1 MSVVDIAKPAT
12 EAPGDEPAKKGGKK
26 KLILV
31 LVVVLV
37 AAGAGYWFFM
47 KPASGAEKA
56 PEPGVVVKLDAIQ
69 INLADDHYLKV
80 GIALQASK
88 DAGEELDGS
97 KALDETIDLFSGQSM
112 EDLSRRGFRDKMKKN
127 LEHRLDKAYEGE
139 VIGVYFT
146 DFVSQ

>member
-1 MSVVDIAKPAT
+1 MSVVDIAKPA
-12 EAPGDEPAKKGGKK
+12 EATGEEPAKKGGKK
-26 KLILV
+26 KLILI
-31 LVVVLV
+31 VVVLLL
-37 AAGAGYWFFM
+37 AGGAGYWFFM

-112 EDLSRRGFRDKMKKN
+112 EDLSRRAFRDKMKKN
-127 LEHRLDKAYEGE
+127 L
-139 VIGVYFT
+139 
-146 DFVSQ
+146 

>member
-1 MSVVDIAKPAT
+1 MSVVDIAKPA
-12 EAPGDEPAKKGGKK
+12 EATGEEPAKKGGKK
-26 KLILV
+26 KLILI
-31 LVVVLV
+31 VVVLLL
-37 AAGAGYWFFM
+37 AGGAGYWFFM

-112 EDLSRRGFRDKMKKN
+112 EDLSRRAIRDKMKKS
-127 LEHRLDKAYEGE
+127 LEHRLDEAYEGE

>member
-1 MSVVDIAKPAT
+1 MSVVDIAKPA
-12 EAPGDEPAKKGGKK
+12 EATGEEPAKKGGKK
-26 KLILV
+26 KLILI
-31 LVVVLV
+31 VVVLLL
-37 AAGAGYWFFM
+37 AGGAGYWFFM

-112 EDLSRRGFRDKMKKN
+112 EDLARRSFRDKMKKN
-127 LEHRLDKAYEGE
+127 LEHRLDEAYEGE

>member
-1 MSVVDIAKPAT
+1 MSVVDIAKPA
-12 EAPGDEPAKKGGKK
+12 EATGEEVASGGGGKR

-31 LVVVLV
+31 LLVLTLM
-37 AAGAGYWFFM
+37 AGAGYWFLLA
-47 KPASGAEKA
+47 PAGGAEKA
-56 PEPGVVVKLDAIQ
+56 PEPGAVVKLDAIQ
-69 INLADDHYLKV
+69 VNLADDHYLKV

-88 DAGEELDGS
+88 DAGEEIDGS

-112 EDLSRRGFRDKMKKN
+112 DDLARRAFRDKMKQS
-127 LEHRLDKAYEGE
+127 LEHRLDEAYEGE

>member
-1 MSVVDIAKPAT
+1 MSVVDIAKPA
-12 EAPGDEPAKKGGKK
+12 EATGEEPAKKGGKK
-26 KLILV
+26 KLILI
-31 LVVVLV
+31 VVVLLL
-37 AAGAGYWFFM
+37 AGGAGYWFFM

-97 KALDETIDLFSGQSM
+97 KALDQTIALFSGQSM
-112 EDLSRRGFRDKMKKN
+112 EDLARRSFRDKMKKN
-127 LEHRLDKAYEGE
+127 LEHRLDEAYEGE

>member
-1 MSVVDIAKPAT
+1 MSVVDIAKAPPEAGE
-12 EAPGDEPAKKGGKK
+12 EAPAKGGKK
-26 KLILV
+26 KLLLIVLV
-31 LVVVLV
+31 LLLAGG
-37 AAGAGYWFFM
+37 AAYWFVL
-47 KPASGAEKA
+47 KPKSGAPKA

-97 KALDETIDLFSGQSM
+97 KALEETIDLFSGQSVD
-112 EDLSRRGFRDKMKKN
+112 DLARHGYRDKMKKE
-127 LEHRLDKAYEGE
+127 LEHRLDEAYEGE

>member
-1 MSVVDIAKPAT
+1 MSVVDIAKPVDPGTA
-12 EAPGDEPAKKGGKK
+12 EAEAGGGGKK

-31 LVVVLV
+31 VVVLAIV
-37 AAGAGYWFFM
+37 AGAGYWFFL
-47 KPASGAEKA
+47 KPSGPPKP
-56 PEPGVVVKLDAIQ
+56 PEPGAVVKLDAIQ

-88 DAGEELDGS
+88 KAGEELDGS
-97 KALDETIDLFSGQSM
+97 KALDQTIDLFSGQDM
-112 EDLSRRGFRDKMKKN
+112 QDLSKAAYRDTMKKK
-127 LEHRLDKAYEGE
+127 LEERLDEAYEGE

>member
-1 MSVVDIAKPAT
+1 MSIVDIAKSPPSIEADAPA
-12 EAPGDEPAKKGGKK
+12 GGGKK
-26 KLILV
+26 KLIIIVLV
-31 LVVVLV
+31 LLL
-37 AAGAGYWFFM
+37 AAGGAYWFVL
-47 KPASGAEKA
+47 KPKSGAPKA

-88 DAGEELDGS
+88 SAGEELDGS
-97 KALDETIDLFSGQSM
+97 KALDQTIDLFSGQSM
-112 EDLSRRGFRDKMKKN
+112 TDLSRRAFRDKMKTN
-127 LEHRLDKAYEGE
+127 LEKRLDEAYDGE

>member
-1 MSVVDIAKPAT
+1 MSVVDIAKPA
-12 EAPGDEPAKKGGKK
+12 EATGEEPAKKGGKM
-26 KLILV
+26 KLILI
-31 LVVVLV
+31 VVVLLL
-37 AAGAGYWFFM
+37 AGGAGYWFFM

-97 KALDETIDLFSGQSM
+97 KALDQTIALFSGQSM
-112 EDLSRRGFRDKMKKN
+112 EDLARRSFRDKMKKN
-127 LEHRLDKAYEGE
+127 LEHRLDEAYEGE

>member
-1 MSVVDIAKPAT
+1 MSVVDIAKPA
-12 EAPGDEPAKKGGKK
+12 EATGEEPAEKGGKK
-26 KLILV
+26 KLILI
-31 LVVVLV
+31 VVVLLL
-37 AAGAGYWFFM
+37 AGGAGYWFFM

-97 KALDETIDLFSGQSM
+97 KALDQTIALFSGQSM
-112 EDLSRRGFRDKMKKN
+112 EDLARRSFRDKMKKN
-127 LEHRLDKAYEGE
+127 LEHRLDEAYEGE